1 MYFDRESFW
10 ASCWRRPGDEI
21 LWILL
26 ISLHKSKQHRRCADA
41 FKLEGKKVLKRAADM
56 DGLDSSSQNSRKFVV
71 TAPLRDPSPRLR
83 VVLGARRG
91 GRKSLPGYCPIS
103 FSSHLLPL
111 SLRSCFFRL
120 SHFTCYHCSHDRGNE
135 KRRIHEFLGCDS
147 TIWSMGGS
155 VVKIIVFITI
165 YKHGLESSCSFFLF
179 EAGCTSWSAQQALA
193 SVRASRQEK
202 EK

>member
-1 MYFDRESFW
+1 MLHASQRDRISEEFSI
-10 ASCWRRPGDEI
+10 SVHIKVYNRKKKKMLRVQSKRRDPLVFAD
-21 LWILL
+21 LP
-26 ISLHKSKQHRRCADA
+26 SQVQKMCRCDQT
-41 FKLEGKKVLKRAADM
+41 GRKKVWKRAADM
-56 DGLDSSSQNSRKFVV
+56 DGLDSGSQNSRKFVV

-147 TIWSMGGS
+147 TI
-155 VVKIIVFITI
+155 
-165 YKHGLESSCSFFLF
+165 
-179 EAGCTSWSAQQALA
+179 
-193 SVRASRQEK
+193 
-202 EK
+202 

>member
-1 MYFDRESFW
+1 MSSISVHIKVQHKRKKDAPSAIQMYFDRESFW
-10 ASCWRRPGDEI
+10 ASCLTAARRRDPLDSANLPSQVQTTRKMRGCD
-21 LWILL
+21 
-26 ISLHKSKQHRRCADA
+26 QAGR
-41 FKLEGKKVLKRAADM
+41 KKVLKRAADM

-147 TIWSMGGS
+147 TI
-155 VVKIIVFITI
+155 
-165 YKHGLESSCSFFLF
+165 
-179 EAGCTSWSAQQALA
+179 
-193 SVRASRQEK
+193 
-202 EK
+202 

>member
-1 MYFDRESFW
+1 MLRVQSKCISIER
-10 ASCWRRPGDEI
+10 ASGLVVWRRPGDEI

-41 FKLEGKKVLKRAADM
+41 IKLEGKKVLKRAADM

-103 FSSHLLPL
+103 FSSHLLLL
-111 SLRSCFFRL
+111 SLGFAFPGFRI
-120 SHFTCYHCSHDRGNE
+120 SRVSTAVTIVVMKSAGFTNFLDAIPRYDR
-135 KRRIHEFLGCDS
+135 
-147 TIWSMGGS
+147 WGS
-155 VVKIIVFITI
+155 VVLPELIYILAPFQIISHSKNF
-165 YKHGLESSCSFFLF
+165 G
-179 EAGCTSWSAQQALA
+179 
-193 SVRASRQEK
+193 
-202 EK
+202 